1 MSAVAPRPG
10 APAPVPA
17 ARALHPSTGAIL
29 AGVLALSGALAA
41 LYLIWEPMS
50 ADLAA
55 QTYRTGLFEREGF
68 TIWNGQWYGGHH
80 TPGYS
85 LLFPPVASL
94 LGLRLAGALSAVA
107 AAALFVPLA
116 RHHFGPSAWLGCL
129 WFAAAASTSLFT
141 GRLAFAFGVPF
152 AIAAMLALQRG
163 RVALA
168 ALLAALATLA
178 SPVAG
183 VFAALGGAALIV
195 GPRRRAGL
203 AVAAAALGPA
213 LLLSVLFPEGGVE
226 PFALSAYL
234 FVPLACGAALAII
247 PREERELRAGV
258 VLYVVGVTLAWIL
271 PTPVG
276 GNAARL
282 GALVAG
288 PLAALVLWPDRRVL
302 LALLALPLLYW
313 QWVAPV
319 RDIHRAQDDP
329 AVRAGYYAPLLAEL
343 RRQDGPPGRVEVVW
357 TVNHWE
363 SAYVAPSF
371 PLARGWER
379 QLDVKYGDLFYEE
392 DLGAE
397 SYRRWLDSL
406 AVRWV
411 ALPLGTRLDYS
422 SRAEARLVRGGLPY
436 LREVWRNPDW
446 RLYAVRDP
454 APLASGPARV
464 TALGAET
471 VTLRASGPGRVRL
484 RVRWT
489 PYWSVVSGSGCV
501 ERDGDWTALTVRR
514 AGEVRLAPRFDP
526 LRAGASGPRCA

>member
-17 ARALHPSTGAIL
+17 SRTLYPSTGAIL

-85 LLFPPVASL
+85 LLFPPFASL
-94 LGLRLAGALSAVA
+94 VGLRLAGALSAVA

-116 RHHFGPSAWLGCL
+116 RRHFGPSAWLGCL

-141 GRLAFAFGVPF
+141 NRLAFAFGIPF
-152 AIAAMLALQRG
+152 AIAAMLALQRE
-163 RVALA
+163 RVGLSAALA
-168 ALLAALATLA
+168 ALTTVA

-183 VFAALGGAALIV
+183 LFAALGGAALIA
-195 GPRRRAGL
+195 GPRRRAGMV
-203 AVAAAALGPA
+203 VAAAALGPA
-213 LLLSVLFPEGGVE
+213 LLLAVLFPEGGTE

-234 FVPLACGAALAII
+234 PVPLACGAALAII
-247 PREERELRAGV
+247 PREERELRTGV
-258 VLYVVGVTLAWIL
+258 VLYLVGVTLAWIL

-288 PLAALVLWPDRRVL
+288 PLAALVLWPDRKLL

-313 QWVAPV
+313 QWIGPV
-319 RDIHRAQDDP
+319 RDLHRAQGDP
-329 AVRAGYYAPLLAEL
+329 AVRAGFYAPLAAEL
-343 RRQDGPPGRVEVVW
+343 ERRGGPPGRVEVVW
-357 TVNHWE
+357 TANHWE
-363 SAYVAPSF
+363 AAYLAPRF

-379 QLDVKYGDLFYEE
+379 QLDLKYGDLFY
-392 DLGAE
+392 DGRLDAS

-406 AVRWV
+406 GVRWV
-411 ALPLGTRLDYS
+411 ALPEDRHDYS
-422 SRAEARLVRGGLPY
+422 AQREARLVAGGLPY
-436 LREVWRNPDW
+436 LHEVWRNRWW

-454 APLASGPARV
+454 APLATGAGRV
-464 TALGAET
+464 EAIGVES
-471 VTLRASGPGRVRL
+471 VDLRALRPGRIRL

-489 PYWSVVSGSGCV
+489 PYWAVVSGSGCV
-501 ERDGDWTALTVRR
+501 ERDGEWTALVVRR
-514 AGEVRLAPRFDP
+514 AGPIKLAPRFDL